1 MNTFD
6 IQIREDYLV
15 NARHA
20 TLDEVQESLRLLMVQ
35 RGLHE
40 TAVVEVPP
48 CDHSDLETQ
57 IVNLTAQVDSWRQS
71 YSRQAQLQKEIL
83 SAVHDYLE
91 ENEEYSGKFVDKMID
106 FGMDPFTRDR
116 SGSVTVTVT
125 LTYEVSG
132 VPINVDDSELE
143 EAIGEEAERAI
154 NIGLRRQSVTLGD
167 DECEVEFSEH
177 DFSVDDVVLDD

>member
-6 IQIREDYLV
+6 IQIREDFLAHPRRAV
-15 NARHA
+15 AA
-20 TLDEVQESLRLLMVQ
+20 EVASALESVKAERQWNEVMV
-35 RGLHE
+35 
-40 TAVVEVPP
+40 AEVPP
-48 CDHSDLETQ
+48 CDHSELETR
-57 IVNLTAQVDSWRQS
+57 ITNLTAQVDSWRQS